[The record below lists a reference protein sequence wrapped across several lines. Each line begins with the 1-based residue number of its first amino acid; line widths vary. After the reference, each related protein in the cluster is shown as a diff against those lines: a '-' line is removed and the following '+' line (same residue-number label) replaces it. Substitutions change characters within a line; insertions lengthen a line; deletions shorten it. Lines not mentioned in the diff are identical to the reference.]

1 MCFILNFTHSREY
14 SYWADRFERC
24 ANRTA
29 FNVDFPHSLFE
40 FTIAQLVI
48 SSFLAYLIAYL
59 LTYLLTY
66 LLIALNSVILE
77 MLTGFQQV
85 KKFLAYF

>member
-14 SYWADRFERC
+14 SYWAERYEMC

-48 SSFLAYLIAYL
+48 SSFLPSLLNCLFTYI
-59 LTYLLTY
+59 LTYLLTHC
-66 LLIALNSVILE
+66 IEQCHS
-77 MLTGFQQV
+77 
-85 KKFLAYF
+85 